1 MNFAIRIK
9 SISFSHDNKVI
20 HFYLY
25 DSKVHFSGVSDKS
38 ENSYTG
44 SMLLEE
50 KERENYQKLAEVA
63 WSELQLE
70 ITNLSRINLVIN

>member
-1 MNFAIRIK
+1 MNFSIYTK
-9 SISFSHDNKVI
+9 SISFNHDNKVI

-25 DSKVHFSGVSDKS
+25 DSKVHFSGVSDKI

-50 KERENYQKLAEVA
+50 KERGMYQKLAEAA
-63 WSELQLE
+63 WLKLQIE
-70 ITNLSRINLVIN
+70 IAKSGINLVIN

>member
-1 MNFAIRIK
+1 MNFSIRIK

-50 KERENYQKLAEVA
+50 KERENYQ
-63 WSELQLE
+63 
-70 ITNLSRINLVIN
+70 